1 MSTNV
6 ELIVK
11 DVSNNTVNE
20 NSDNIVTDIVTEMV
34 NDVVNNNSSDDDDRV
49 IPMTPHVYSSDEEY
63 YNTKRTTD
71 FKKFVKTKDNIV
83 INIKDLDANADEI
96 IECGYNLGKYNK
108 VTYKQVNDKINNL
121 YFEQNEYYS
130 SAMDILSTY
139 VKGQKLIYMEA
150 MHYSSRRL
158 DRLMLPS
165 IFLTA
170 SASVASI
177 GLETTTWGAIFLSA
191 LNAFIGFLLAV
202 VNYLKLDAQAEA
214 HKITSH
220 QYDKLQSICEFS
232 SGTFYLF
239 AGSETNCKKSSNL
252 SLRNRKKPSLSL
264 KKKIEKKIT
273 AIENKIGEIK
283 ETNTFVIP
291 RKIRYT
297 YPLIYNTNIFSIIK
311 KIANCRK
318 DYITRLRDISNK
330 ISYLKFNK
338 NCKNNC
344 EYTCNEFDN
353 NITKAYE
360 AKRKIIK
367 RILMLKS
374 AFTIID
380 EMFQQEIEI
389 ARQKDQRI
397 CSNCCYQTPISPAE
411 SNEFIKNILN
421 PFAHYKEREEEKQ
434 LENILNQ
441 KQHINTLNKR
451 RLSNLKNTYKSK
463 MKKINYYDLHSRT
476 ANKSAK
482 TRCCLC

>member
-6 ELIVK
+6 ELIVS
-11 DVSNNTVNE
+11 DLSNNI
-20 NSDNIVTDIVTEMV
+20 SDLSNNISDLSNNNVTTSSSRDE
-34 NDVVNNNSSDDDDRV
+34 NNSSFEQFV
-49 IPMTPHVYSSDEEY
+49 
-63 YNTKRTTD
+63 RTNEN
-71 FKKFVKTKDNIV
+71 VV
-83 INIKDLDANADEI
+83 INVKDLDANTDDLF
-96 IECGYNLGKYNK
+96 ECGYYLGRYNK
-108 VTYKQVNDKINNL
+108 VTYKQVNDKINDL

-177 GLETTTWGAIFLSA
+177 GLESSTWASVFLSS

-202 VNYLKLDAQAEA
+202 VNYLKLDAQSEA

-239 AGSETNCKKSSNL
+239 AGSETNCKKSR

-273 AIENKIGEIK
+273 TIENKIGEIK

-291 RKIRYT
+291 RKIRYS

-338 NCKNNC
+338 NCKNNSEFDC
-344 EYTCNEFDN
+344 TEFDN
-353 NITKAYE
+353 NISKAYE

-380 EMFQQEIEI
+380 EMFQQEIDI

-397 CSNCCYQTPISPAE
+397 CSNCCYQTPVSPAE
-411 SNEFIKNILN
+411 SNEFIRNILN

-441 KQHINTLNKR
+441 KQHNTKPINQR
-451 RLSNLKNTYKSK
+451 RLSNLRQTYKK
-463 MKKINYYDLHSRT
+463 QMKNIQYLDLHSL
-476 ANKSAK
+476 NKQRRSK
-482 TRCCLC
+482 CCIC

>member
-6 ELIVK
+6 ELIVS
-11 DVSNNTVNE
+11 DFSNNNI
-20 NSDNIVTDIVTEMV
+20 SDLSNNNISDLSNNNISELPNNNISELPNNNVTPPSFHDE
-34 NDVVNNNSSDDDDRV
+34 NNSSFEQFV
-49 IPMTPHVYSSDEEY
+49 
-63 YNTKRTTD
+63 RTNEN
-71 FKKFVKTKDNIV
+71 VV
-83 INIKDLDANADEI
+83 INVKDLDANTDDLF
-96 IECGYNLGKYNK
+96 ECGYYLGRYNK
-108 VTYKQVNDKINNL
+108 VTYKQVNDKINDL

-170 SASVASI
+170 SASVASL
-177 GLETTTWGAIFLSA
+177 GLESSTWASVFLSS

-202 VNYLKLDAQAEA
+202 VNYLKLDAQSEA

-239 AGSETNCKKSSNL
+239 AGSETNCKKSR

-273 AIENKIGEIK
+273 NIENKIGEIK

-291 RKIRYT
+291 RKIRYS

-338 NCKNNC
+338 NCKNNSEFDC
-344 EYTCNEFDN
+344 TEFDN
-353 NITKAYE
+353 NISKAYE

-380 EMFQQEIEI
+380 EMFQQEIDI

-397 CSNCCYQTPISPAE
+397 CSNCCYQTPVSPAE

-441 KQHINTLNKR
+441 KQHNTKPINQR
-451 RLSNLKNTYKSK
+451 RLSNLRQTYKK
-463 MKKINYYDLHSRT
+463 QMKNIQYLDLHSL
-476 ANKSAK
+476 NKQRRSK
-482 TRCCLC
+482 CCIC

>member
-1 MSTNV
+1 MSI
-6 ELIVK
+6 ELSIT
-11 DVSNNTVNE
+11 DVSNNDISNNDISNNDISNNDISNDNE
-20 NSDNIVTDIVTEMV
+20 DLFDRVIDEL
-34 NDVVNNNSSDDDDRV
+34 SSDDS
-49 IPMTPHVYSSDEEY
+49 YSDEELKFNKY
-63 YNTKRTTD
+63 VNIAH
-71 FKKFVKTKDNIV
+71 KKKMFMK
-83 INIKDLDANADEI
+83 IKDLDANSDELL
-96 IECGYNLGKYNK
+96 ECGYYLGKYRK
-108 VTYKQVNDKINNL
+108 VTYKQVNDKINDL

-130 SAMDILSTY
+130 AAMDILATY

-150 MHYSSRRL
+150 MHHSSKKL

-177 GLETTTWGAIFLSA
+177 GLDSTYWGAIFLSA

-202 VNYLKLDAQAEA
+202 VNYLKLDAQSEA

-239 AGSETNCKKSSNL
+239 AGTEQTNCKKSTY
-252 SLRNRKKPSLSL
+252 SLKNRKKPNITLRR
-264 KKKIEKKIT
+264 KIEKKIST
-273 AIENKIGEIK
+273 IENKIGEIK
-283 ETNTFVIP
+283 ETNTFIIP
-291 RKIRYT
+291 RKIRYA

-338 NCKNNC
+338 NCKNINN
-344 EYTCNEFDN
+344 YDCNEFDN
-353 NITKAYE
+353 SISKAYE

-389 ARQKDQRI
+389 ARKKADRC
-397 CSNCCYQTPISPAE
+397 CSNCCYQEPISPSE

-421 PFAHYKEREEEKQ
+421 PFAHYKEKEEEKQ

-441 KQHINTLNKR
+441 KQHQTKGLTKK
-451 RLSNLKNTYKSK
+451 RLSSLQRRYKK
-463 MKKINYYDLHSRT
+463 TMDNMHYIDLY
-476 ANKSAK
+476 K
-482 TRCCLC
+482 TRKTKRCCLC

>member
-1 MSTNV
+1 MSSNV
-6 ELIVK
+6 ELIGKDISNNITNKNIVNNVVK
-11 DVSNNTVNE
+11 D
-20 NSDNIVTDIVTEMV
+20 MV
-34 NDVVNNNSSDDDDRV
+34 NNVVTNYTDDTKQ
-49 IPMTPHVYSSDEEY
+49 ISSSDEDSDSVI
-63 YNTKRTTD
+63 KSKVFKQFVRTE
-71 FKKFVKTKDNIV
+71 DNIV
-83 INIKDLDANADEI
+83 INVRDLDANADEI
-96 IECGYNLGKYNK
+96 IECGYNMGKYNK

-158 DRLMLPS
+158 DKLMLPS

-177 GLETTTWGAIFLSA
+177 GLDTTTWGAVFLSA

-202 VNYLKLDAQAEA
+202 VNYLKLDAQSEA

-239 AGSETNCKKSSNL
+239 AGSETNCKKSSSLN
-252 SLRNRKKPSLSL
+252 LRNRKKPYLSL
-264 KKKIEKKIT
+264 KRKIERKIT
-273 AIENKIGEIK
+273 NIENKIGEIK

-291 RKIRYT
+291 RNIRYT

-344 EYTCNEFDN
+344 EYTYNEYDN

-374 AFTIID
+374 AFSIID

-389 ARQKDQRI
+389 ARQKDRRI
-397 CSNCCYQTPISPAE
+397 CSNCCYETPISPAE

-441 KQHINTLNKR
+441 KHTNTINKR
-451 RLSNLKNTYKSK
+451 RLSNLKNTYKTK
-463 MKKINYYDLHSRT
+463 MKKINYYDLHSR
-476 ANKSAK
+476 NENK
-482 TRCCLC
+482 TRQSRCCSIC

>member
-1 MSTNV
+1 MSI
-6 ELIVK
+6 ELTISDISNN
-11 DVSNNTVNE
+11 DVSNNTNSLFE
-20 NSDNIVTDIVTEMV
+20 NIIQDFPSDNSLNI
-34 NDVVNNNSSDDDDRV
+34 
-49 IPMTPHVYSSDEEY
+49 SDEE
-63 YNTKRTTD
+63 D
-71 FKKFVKTKDNIV
+71 FKLEKHISIDNKRKMFME
-83 INIKDLDANADEI
+83 IKDLDANSDELL
-96 IECGYNLGKYNK
+96 ECGYYLGKYRK
-108 VTYKQVNDKINNL
+108 VTYKQVNDKINDL

-130 SAMDILSTY
+130 SAMDILATY

-150 MHYSSRRL
+150 KHYSSKNL
-158 DRLMLPS
+158 DKLMLPS

-170 SASVASI
+170 AASVASI
-177 GLETTTWGAIFLSA
+177 ALDTLWGSVFLSS

-202 VNYLKLDAQAEA
+202 VNYLKLDAQSEA

-239 AGSETNCKKSSNL
+239 AGTETNCKKSNY
-252 SLRNRKKPSLSL
+252 SLKNKKKPSITL
-264 KKKIEKKIT
+264 KKKIEKKISM
-273 AIENKIGEIK
+273 IENKIGDIK

-291 RKIRYT
+291 RTIRYA
-297 YPLIYNTNIFSIIK
+297 YPLIYNTNVFSIIK

-338 NCKNNC
+338 NCKNINQFDS
-344 EYTCNEFDN
+344 NEFDN
-353 NITKAYE
+353 NISKAYE

-389 ARQKDQRI
+389 ARKKSDRW
-397 CSNCCYQTPISPAE
+397 CSNCCYQEPVSPSE

-441 KQHINTLNKR
+441 KQYQTKGLGKK
-451 RLSNLKNTYKSK
+451 RLSNLQKKYKKTMEKMHYMDIYPQKKSK
-463 MKKINYYDLHSRT
+463 W
-476 ANKSAK
+476 
-482 TRCCLC
+482 CCLC

>member
-1 MSTNV
+1 MSIELQVSDISNNTITDISNNTTTDISNNTTTDISNNTMHDFIDGMSYV
-6 ELIVK
+6 STDSDSYEAIDSNLIVK
-11 DVSNNTVNE
+11 
-20 NSDNIVTDIVTEMV
+20 
-34 NDVVNNNSSDDDDRV
+34 R
-49 IPMTPHVYSSDEEY
+49 
-63 YNTKRTTD
+63 
-71 FKKFVKTKDNIV
+71 FVKSKKDNGDYIALNV
-83 INIKDLDANADEI
+83 KDLDAAADEI
-96 IECGYNLGKYNK
+96 IECGYYMGKYNK
-108 VTYKQVNDKINNL
+108 VTYKQVNDKINEL

-150 MHYSSRRL
+150 MHLSSKRL

-177 GLETTTWGAIFLSA
+177 GLDNTQWGAVFLSA

-239 AGSETNCKKSSNL
+239 AGTETNGNCKRSSY
-252 SLRNRKKPSLSL
+252 SLKNKKKPSLTIR
-264 KKKIEKKIT
+264 KKIERKIS

-338 NCKNNC
+338 NCKNNNDY
-344 EYTCNEFDN
+344 EMSEFDT
-353 NITKAYE
+353 NISKAYE
-360 AKRKIIK
+360 AKRRIIK

-389 ARQKDQRI
+389 ARQKDRRI
-397 CSNCCYQTPISPAE
+397 CSNCCYETPISPAE

-421 PFAHYKEREEEKQ
+421 PFAHYKEKQEERE

-441 KQHINTLNKR
+441 KQQSKGIDKR
-451 RLSNLKNTYKSK
+451 RLSTLRQTYKK
-463 MKKINYYDLHSRT
+463 QMRQINYYDLHGGKNVT
-476 ANKSAK
+476 K
-482 TRCCLC
+482 RCCFC

>member
-1 MSTNV
+1 MHNNI
-6 ELIVK
+6 ELTVK
-11 DVSNNTVNE
+11 DVSNNNINKNVVKNTVNDMI
-20 NSDNIVTDIVTEMV
+20 NN
-34 NDVVNNNSSDDDDRV
+34 VVNNYTDEEYNIESYSH
-49 IPMTPHVYSSDEEY
+49 ISSSDENY
-63 YNTKRTTD
+63 KPTIK
-71 FKKFVKTKDNIV
+71 FKKFVRTKDNVV
-83 INIKDLDANADEI
+83 INVRDLDSCADEI
-96 IECGYNLGKYNK
+96 IECGYNRGKYNK

-150 MHYSSRRL
+150 MHYSNRRL
-158 DRLMLPS
+158 DKLMLPS

-177 GLETTTWGAIFLSA
+177 GLDTTSWGAIFLSA

-202 VNYLKLDAQAEA
+202 VNYLKLDAQSEA

-239 AGSETNCKKSSNL
+239 AGSETNCKKSSSLN
-252 SLRNRKKPSLSL
+252 LRNKKKPSLSL

-273 AIENKIGEIK
+273 NIENKIGEIK

-291 RKIRYT
+291 RNIRYT

-318 DYITRLRDISNK
+318 DYITRLRDVSNK

-344 EYTCNEFDN
+344 EYTYNEFDN

-374 AFTIID
+374 AFSIID

-397 CSNCCYQTPISPAE
+397 CSNCCYETPISPAE

-441 KQHINTLNKR
+441 KQHTNTINKR
-451 RLSNLKNTYKSK
+451 RLSNLKNTYKTK
-463 MKKINYYDLHSRT
+463 MKKINYYDLHSRNE
-476 ANKSAK
+476 NKGNK
-482 TRCCLC
+482 TRCCFC

>member
-6 ELIVK
+6 ELIVS
-11 DVSNNTVNE
+11 DLSNNI
-20 NSDNIVTDIVTEMV
+20 SDLSNNISDLSNNNISDLSNNISDLSNNISDLSNNNVTTSSSRDE
-34 NDVVNNNSSDDDDRV
+34 NNSSFEQFV
-49 IPMTPHVYSSDEEY
+49 
-63 YNTKRTTD
+63 RTNEN
-71 FKKFVKTKDNIV
+71 VV
-83 INIKDLDANADEI
+83 INVKDLDANTDDLF
-96 IECGYNLGKYNK
+96 ECGYYLGRYNK
-108 VTYKQVNDKINNL
+108 VTYKQVNDKINDL

-177 GLETTTWGAIFLSA
+177 GLESSTWASVFLSS

-202 VNYLKLDAQAEA
+202 VNYLKLDAQSEA

-239 AGSETNCKKSSNL
+239 AGSETNCKKSR

-273 AIENKIGEIK
+273 TIENKIGEIK

-291 RKIRYT
+291 RKIRYS

-338 NCKNNC
+338 NCKNNSEFDC
-344 EYTCNEFDN
+344 TEFDN
-353 NITKAYE
+353 NISKAYE

-380 EMFQQEIEI
+380 EMFQQEIDI

-397 CSNCCYQTPISPAE
+397 CSNCCYQTPVSPAE
-411 SNEFIKNILN
+411 SNEFIRNILN

-441 KQHINTLNKR
+441 KQHNTKPINQR
-451 RLSNLKNTYKSK
+451 RLSNLRQTYKK
-463 MKKINYYDLHSRT
+463 QMKNIQYLDLHSL
-476 ANKSAK
+476 NKQRRSK
-482 TRCCLC
+482 CCIC